1 MNKKI
6 IFATVQF
13 RVKYRIFN
21 SNGKIKLIQFF
32 KIIDYE
38 KMALAKLSLN

>member
-13 RVKYRIFN
+13 RVKYRTSN

-32 KIIDYE
+32 KITDYE

>member
-21 SNGKIKLIQFF
+21 SNGKIKLIQF
-32 KIIDYE
+32 
-38 KMALAKLSLN
+38 LKLLIMKRWL